1 MDGRLEDLFEGWV
14 LDTEIML
21 KVTLKAMNH
30 TFEQIGASPLI
41 SFRLVELL
49 TLETGTTARRIHF
62 GRLIPNP
69 SKTVHHDHDI

>member
-21 KVTLKAMNH
+21 KVMMKAMNH
-30 TFEQIGASPLI
+30 TFEQIGASPFI

-49 TLETGTTARRIHF
+49 TLEMGAAAKRIHF
-62 GRLIPNP
+62 GKLIPNP

>member
-14 LDTEIML
+14 LDTEITL
-21 KVTLKAMNH
+21 KVTMKAMNH

-49 TLETGTTARRIHF
+49 TLEMGTTAKRMHF
-62 GRLIPNP
+62 DRLIPNP